1 MCWLG
6 TQNEGFSMY
15 LQMLSSYQTT
25 ILNCSEEYAADLL
38 IYSYPS
44 QNTAL
49 FELLCEA
56 MILFGKLRK

>member
-6 TQNEGFSMY
+6 TQNEGFSLY

-44 QNTAL
+44 QNTACL
-49 FELLCEA
+49 NCYVKRWFCLES
-56 MILFGKLRK
+56 